1 MQDTTSVPLIEQI
14 AQQLETLP
22 EDQLLAV
29 QDFVDYL
36 VWKYQPPTPQP
47 GSAEARAIA
56 RIKDLDDPSQWITVV
71 DIDDEIDEEALD
83 QWLDARGYR
92 E

>member
-1 MQDTTSVPLIEQI
+1 MQDTTSVPLIQQI
-14 AQQLETLP
+14 AQQLQTLP

-36 VWKYQPPTPQP
+36 VWKYQPPTP

-71 DIDDEIDEEALD
+71 DIDNEIDEEALD